1 MALSRRGQ
9 LESGRRVRVR
19 PPEFD
24 ISDTGLVTMTEE
36 YKCNNSDV
44 LSFFPR
50 IGSRH
55 ETYQSL
61 ECRRV
66 SPFFGPLQLGGWRA
80 EYRGVVG
87 SGSGGSGS
95 SLPDPVWTM
104 QSVAGEQ
111 DIRTFARF
119 DEMKAAA
126 EAADGFKVDDQG
138 IFLAFTAPEAI
149 AGIQTFFAPSI
160 VLSKRFVTTS
170 IPSGANRVGKISQP
184 DGPYVAGAAS
194 GNQNWLLISFE
205 SQKFGDVYENSII
218 HLRSGDK
225 GWLSAIYG

>member
-1 MALSRRGQ
+1 
-9 LESGRRVRVR
+9 
-19 PPEFD
+19 
-24 ISDTGLVTMTEE
+24 MTEE

-44 LSFFPR
+44 LSFYPR

-87 SGSGGSGS
+87 SGGGSGGVSGS
-95 SLPDPVWTM
+95 SLPEPVWSM

-111 DIRTFARF
+111 DIRTFVGF
-119 DEMKAAA
+119 DDMKNYA
-126 EAADGFKVDDQG
+126 EADGGLKLDDNG
-138 IFLAFTAPEAI
+138 IFLAFTSPLDI

-160 VLSKRFVTTS
+160 VLNKRFVTTS

-184 DGPYVAGAAS
+184 DGPYFASAAS
-194 GNQNWLLISFE
+194 GDQNWLLISFE
-205 SQKFGDVYENSII
+205 SQKFGDVYENSIT

-225 GWLSAIYG
+225 GWIARIYA